1 MWNWLVSMQMQR
13 VQPADKVAQ
22 RETQEQKPTCI
33 NALYELNAFLFWTN
47 ELADKY
53 SDIRQQ
59 AAISD
64 IV

>member
-1 MWNWLVSMQMQR
+1 MQR
-13 VQPADKVAQ
+13 VQPADKVIQ
-22 RETQEQKPTCI
+22 RETQEQNPTRI

-59 AAISD
+59 AAISG

>member
-1 MWNWLVSMQMQR
+1 MQMQR
-13 VQPADKVAQ
+13 VQPADKVVQ
-22 RETQEQKPTCI
+22 RETQEQKPTRI

-59 AAISD
+59 AAISV